1 MKRPGIMAIMTALV
15 LATTVSGCGGGGAKS
30 QTQTDV
36 RTTTTGQELLDLQ
49 KAYESG
55 AMSKNEYEK
64 QKKKILQR
72 K

>member
-1 MKRPGIMAIMTALV
+1 MTAV
-15 LATTVSGCGGGGAKS
+15 MIAMILATTVSGCGGGGAKS